1 VTGSSAVGGLGLLCA
16 NLDIC
21 SVDAFD
27 VARAGYTSPSEEVHM
42 LALMTPVLEAGKDIG
57 DPVASSISTV
67 QVVSILIGTLIP
79 ILVALVTR
87 STAPAGVKAVVN
99 LALSA
104 VTAFLTEYIN
114 STNFVWQQALLTTVM
129 TFVVSVATYYGLW
142 KPTNVAG
149 SGSAAARAVTG

>member
-1 VTGSSAVGGLGLLCA
+1 ML
-16 NLDIC
+16 
-21 SVDAFD
+21 
-27 VARAGYTSPSEEVHM
+27 
-42 LALMTPVLEAGKDIG
+42 LALPYAIAPVLEAGKDIG

-67 QVVSILIGTLIP
+67 QVVSILIGTVIP

-87 STAPAGVKAVVN
+87 STARPGVKAVVN

-104 VTAFLTEYIN
+104 LSGFGTEYIN
-114 STNFVWQQALLTTVM
+114 STNFVWQQALLTTVV

-149 SGSAAARAVTG
+149 RNSPTARAITG